1 MEAVYMFKYAA
12 ALENSLA
19 ALLKRELLLKIEL
32 NGHTTPLLGIYP
44 RKMKT
49 YVPTKACTQCS

>member
-1 MEAVYMFKYAA
+1 MFKYAA

-19 ALLKRELLLKIEL
+19 AHLKRELLLKIEL